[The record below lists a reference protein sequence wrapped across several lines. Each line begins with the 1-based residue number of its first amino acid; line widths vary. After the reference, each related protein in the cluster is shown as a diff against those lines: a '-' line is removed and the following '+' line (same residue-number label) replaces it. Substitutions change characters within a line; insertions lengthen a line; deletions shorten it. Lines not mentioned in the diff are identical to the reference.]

1 MKVNKQA
8 LKENLDVIEQLLNYS
23 FEDIRNYSELTDREK
38 GIISEDMFD
47 KLFGDSPVNSASE
60 NIFEKSAE
68 QLLKD
73 SIKVYCHNR
82 NEWEKDDLTMLS
94 SGDFVDSKMR
104 LHKRLTHTP
113 YVTYEDALRALNL
126 AKIK

>member
-47 KLFGDSPVNSASE
+47 KLFGIP
-60 NIFEKSAE
+60 
-68 QLLKD
+68 L
-73 SIKVYCHNR
+73 
-82 NEWEKDDLTMLS
+82 
-94 SGDFVDSKMR
+94 
-104 LHKRLTHTP
+104 
-113 YVTYEDALRALNL
+113 
-126 AKIK
+126 

>member
-47 KLFGDSPVNSASE
+47 KLFGDSPCKQC
-60 NIFEKSAE
+60 F
-68 QLLKD
+68 
-73 SIKVYCHNR
+73 
-82 NEWEKDDLTMLS
+82 
-94 SGDFVDSKMR
+94 
-104 LHKRLTHTP
+104 
-113 YVTYEDALRALNL
+113 
-126 AKIK
+126 